1 MKASNIG
8 KNMKKKSYSKLALN
22 AMHRASKEAIEK
34 AANLDL
40 KLPEWKDGKIIFVD
54 AKKKLEQLNYS

>member
-1 MKASNIG
+1 MKE
-8 KNMKKKSYSKLALN
+8 KSYSKLALN

-40 KLPEWKDGKIIFVD
+40 KIPEWKDGKIIFVD
-54 AKKKLEQLNYS
+54 AKEKLKKLKYS